1 MTGSWFVSTPMEQW
15 RDFQQR
21 FRTAYGFDPDARAS
35 IAYDATL
42 LAILLASGPS
52 GPDFS
57 VQALTDPAGFA
68 GVDGI
73 FRFKPD
79 GTVERGLAI
88 MEVRDGFVD
97 VREPAPR
104 SFDDVIY

>member
-1 MTGSWFVSTPMEQW
+1 MAARWTKGQSSWLMSVSLLI
-15 RDFQQR
+15 
-21 FRTAYGFDPDARAS
+21 GAS
-35 IAYDATL
+35 AQPWAGRNAAKDN
-42 LAILLASGPS
+42 

-57 VQALTDPAGFA
+57 AVALTDPAGFA